1 MRAAFERRPM
11 WDTYYDNMSFEQAYL
26 QVRKSVGKCGFFHYK
41 GLPYCTFSKSEW
53 DSFSHEERIVATKAA
68 EQRYYA
74 RSLVKSFFM
83 RYGEIT
89 SYREVYFT
97 NEEGVF
103 ASYQVSALQNDKKRT
118 AFDLDTFV
126 IDLQRPRFKYY
137 STMRERNPD
146 PRDYKGHMERGANAE
161 CYLKWINCSD
171 RSFDDISVLVLELQK
186 TLNPKLMATANSICM
201 KQGQTFPKG
210 LIKALW
216 VKSVH
221 DENSFPK
228 PPTFIQPSNNRSVD
242 LLTYCFTYIEF
253 RNLCKPACKP
263 D

>member
-1 MRAAFERRPM
+1 MKRILFSLLLLLILVGCGSSQEKSAITELDASTQRWISRRSLDKEKYVADSLMRAAFERRPM

-26 QVRKSVGKCGFFHYK
+26 QVRRSVGKCGFFHYK

-53 DSFSHEERIVATKAA
+53 DSFSHEERIVVTKAA

-89 SYREVYFT
+89 AYREVYFT

-137 STMRERNPD
+137 STMWERNPD
-146 PRDYKGHMERGANAE
+146 PRDYKGRMERGADAE
-161 CYLKWINCSD
+161 YYRKWINCSD

-201 KQGQTFPKG
+201 K
-210 LIKALW
+210 
-216 VKSVH
+216 
-221 DENSFPK
+221 
-228 PPTFIQPSNNRSVD
+228 
-242 LLTYCFTYIEF
+242 
-253 RNLCKPACKP
+253 
-263 D
+263 